1 MVLITAAIAII
12 GDIVFRMGT
21 AGARKWFAPRE
32 ELRVKLLST
41 EAKIPTRGSEHA
53 AGLDLYSIIET
64 MVPPG
69 DSVLV
74 KTGIALELPPGS
86 YGRIALRSSLAIRGI
101 ETGAG
106 VVDRDFRGEIKVL
119 LKNHSDVDLR
129 IYKGDRVAQ
138 IVVEKI
144 MELDVRCVEELNE
157 TTRGSR
163 IESCIR
169 GRSLTTPCTRDK
181 NWELEHQWTGSP
193 SERFKSQVREGRT
206 RSRRRPVRKRLHDGD
221 G

>member
-64 MVPPG
+64 MLPPG

-86 YGRIALRSSLAIRGI
+86 YGRIAPRSSLAIRRI

-106 VVDRDFRGEIKVL
+106 VVDRDFGGEIKVL
-119 LKNHSDVDLR
+119 LRNHSDVDLR
-129 IYKGDRVAQ
+129 IYKGRQGCPDRRGKDHGAGREVCGGA
-138 IVVEKI
+138 E
-144 MELDVRCVEELNE
+144 RNH
-157 TTRGSR
+157 TRKSGIR
-163 IESCIR
+163 ILCA
-169 GRSLTTPCTRDK
+169 
-181 NWELEHQWTGSP
+181 
-193 SERFKSQVREGRT
+193 
-206 RSRRRPVRKRLHDGD
+206 
-221 G
+221 